1 MTVFQ
6 RRHFKNKIKSERC
19 TLKHSLKWTLIMKLF
34 CNQIKLRHG
43 NSYIQNDLFVLTALI
58 FTHIFAIFLWI
69 NRLSIIS
76 HKTCGKEV
84 RTLWSW
90 EDPEQ
95 QFLFLP
101 CGKTALSMYTL
112 GMESLCYL
120 GLTLLWTMSA
130 CSFVSPVLVEL

>member
-1 MTVFQ
+1 MVFQ
-6 RRHFKNKIKSERC
+6 RRHLKNKIKSERC

-34 CNQIKLRHG
+34 CYQIKLRHG
-43 NSYIQNDLFVLTALI
+43 NSYIQNDLFVLTSLI
-58 FTHIFAIFLWI
+58 FIHIFAIFLWI

-84 RTLWSW
+84 RALWFW
-90 EDPEQ
+90 EDLEWQ
-95 QFLFLP
+95 ILIS
-101 CGKTALSMYTL
+101 ALWKDSSQHVHL

-130 CSFVSPVLVEL
+130 CGFVSPVLVEL